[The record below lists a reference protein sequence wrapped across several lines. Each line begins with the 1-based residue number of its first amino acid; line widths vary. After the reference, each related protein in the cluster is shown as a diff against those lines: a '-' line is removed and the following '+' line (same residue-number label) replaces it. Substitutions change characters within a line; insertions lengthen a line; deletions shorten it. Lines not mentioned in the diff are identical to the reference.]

1 MDAEVADAVNSE
13 KNLINQFGLKKDLAA
28 TAEQLKDIANAQSQA
43 DSLGLLGEAKEIF
56 IKSKVHQ
63 ELRNRIKRANSPI
76 TPPVPGATCE
86 SADAPHRLNAG
97 QVQRE
102 DKLSLIHI

>member
-1 MDAEVADAVNSE
+1 MSNASGGTSNNTSVS
-13 KNLINQFGLKKDLAA
+13 KKA
-28 TAEQLKDIANAQSQA
+28 
-43 DSLGLLGEAKEIF
+43 EIF

-63 ELRNRIKRANSPI
+63 ELRNRVRRANSPI

-102 DKLSLIHI
+102 VNRVLKG